1 MSKVRKI
8 IINHL
13 LSHND
18 WMQSKLVF
26 YKNKTINIS
35 ISEYEFFFKIQDNGQ
50 LEIVD
55 RPEKVDCT
63 IKLTMNE
70 LINQF
75 INGKNRK
82 ISIEGD
88 LELAKEISEILK
100 QIEWDIEEDLSKYIG
115 DIPAVHSTRLIKK
128 FFNSS
133 KNNINNLSSSLF
145 EYWEE
150 ENKIL
155 AKKNHVDNFNSEVD
169 KIAEDTDR
177 LEARIN
183 TITNKIKS

>member
-13 LSHND
+13 LSQND

-70 LINQF
+70 LI
-75 INGKNRK
+75 
-82 ISIEGD
+82 
-88 LELAKEISEILK
+88 
-100 QIEWDIEEDLSKYIG
+100 
-115 DIPAVHSTRLIKK
+115 T
-128 FFNSS
+128 
-133 KNNINNLSSSLF
+133 
-145 EYWEE
+145 
-150 ENKIL
+150 
-155 AKKNHVDNFNSEVD
+155 
-169 KIAEDTDR
+169 
-177 LEARIN
+177 
-183 TITNKIKS
+183 